1 MANTLK
7 LDIHEPA
14 DELKSRFKKES
25 NAQKKERL
33 HALYLLK
40 SGKVTTLEA
49 LSKVLSRDTSTLYR
63 WFQKYKQEGLE
74 GLLKVY
80 KPAGRP
86 ITIPPDALEKLKL
99 RIQEPEGFNS
109 YGEIQSWLR
118 DACGV
123 NVDYHV
129 VYRAVRYKFQGQFK
143 SSKRSRITPTTLTD
157 KVKISSGNPVKAR

>member
-7 LDIHEPA
+7 LDIKEPA
-14 DELKSRFKKES
+14 DELKTRFKKET

-40 SGKVTTLEA
+40 SGKVSTLES
-49 LSKVLSRDTSTLYR
+49 LSRLLSRDTSTLYR
-63 WFQKYKQEGLE
+63 WFQKYKNEGLD

-86 ITIPPDALEKLKL
+86 ITIPPEALEKLKL
-99 RIQEPEGFNS
+99 RIQSEDGFNS
-109 YGEIQSWLR
+109 YGEIQAWLK

-123 NVDYHV
+123 DVDYHV
-129 VYRAVRYKFQGQFK
+129 VYRAVRYKFKGKFK
-143 SSKRSRITPTTLTD
+143 SNRRSKARRHSPISRFP
-157 KVKISSGNPVKAR
+157 ISSLT